1 MQVGIKK
8 LHENEWLVHVGCAKI
23 KMDRFSVELLNIT
36 LEHVTMLESG
46 QSHSNYKSYIKLGL
60 QLGDLDGRS
69 LQKALSAMDSV
80 DVLHL
85 LLAAKNPEFTEKV
98 LHNMGGILA
107 KQLQSDLQS
116 TPEPDEEV
124 ARKSI
129 QVIVEKMF
137 AMEADGQIEFIKENT
152 KYI

>member
-8 LHENEWLVHVGCAKI
+8 LQENEWLVHVGCAKI

-46 QSHSNYKSYIKLGL
+46 QSHSNYKSYIKLGMRL
-60 QLGDLDGRS
+60 AELDDRA
-69 LQKALSAMDSV
+69 LQKAMSAMNNV
-80 DVLHL
+80 DILNFLQV
-85 LLAAKNPEFTEKV
+85 AKSPELTQKV
-98 LHNMGGILA
+98 LHNIGGILA
-107 KQLQSDLQS
+107 KQLQSDLES
-116 TPEPDEEV
+116 ATEPEETI

-129 QVIVEKMF
+129 QTIVETMF
-137 AMEADGQIEFIKENT
+137 SMEADGQIEFIKENT